1 MSLAQKDNGDHALAI
16 EITNAFP
23 YKPPCDGRKN
33 LEQIECFCGKLL
45 CEIEDYDMP
54 PVILS

>member
-1 MSLAQKDNGDHALAI
+1 MTLAQKDNGDHALAI
-16 EITNAFP
+16 KITRNAFL
-23 YKPPCDGRKN
+23 YKP
-33 LEQIECFCGKLL
+33 ECFCGKLL